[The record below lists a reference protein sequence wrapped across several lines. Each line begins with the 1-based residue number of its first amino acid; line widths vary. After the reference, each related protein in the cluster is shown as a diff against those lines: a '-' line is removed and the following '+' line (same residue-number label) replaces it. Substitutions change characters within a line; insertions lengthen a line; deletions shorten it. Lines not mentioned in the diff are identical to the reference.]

1 MPLLFR
7 LVLISRSLLLFFG
20 REARPGSRS
29 GRIGGSSPV
38 FAEAS
43 SGALS
48 SLLLRMPR
56 VLLRG
61 SLVAS
66 LAITTLFASD
76 QPNIVLIMADDVGYE
91 CFSSYGSREYS
102 TPRLDA
108 LAEEGIRFENCH
120 STPLCTPSRV
130 NLMSGKSN
138 VFNYYNFGVYPKGQP
153 TFANHLKDQ
162 GYSTAVA
169 GKWQLI
175 LEDKGITPIE
185 AGFDTYCLWNMPQTS
200 RNRYW
205 NPSLDQNGKILDLP
219 ENAYGPDVCASFL
232 ELFIKEQAKSNT
244 PFLAYYP
251 MILPHNPFPP
261 APNTLDQ
268 NSEDDKANFI
278 DMVNYLDSLVGRL
291 VDALEE
297 SGVRDNTLIIFT
309 SDNGTN
315 ADLTSDF
322 QGKDIV
328 GGKGYTKDHGTHV
341 PLIISWPGVIPPKQ
355 VNSDLIAFSDF
366 LPTIA
371 EAVNLPPKTVTESDG
386 ISFWPQCV
394 GQQGTKREWIY
405 GYYFPR
411 PYAESFDNK
420 YRHWEVRYARDERFK
435 LYDNGDFFD
444 TQSDVLEKSP
454 LDPERL
460 SPAAK
465 RARKALQA
473 VIDSY
478 PSQGQAVDY
487 SLVNGVR
494 D

>member
-1 MPLLFR
+1 MNRFSLSVFLL
-7 LVLISRSLLLFFG
+7 SNLFW
-20 REARPGSRS
+20 AT
-29 GRIGGSSPV
+29 
-38 FAEAS
+38 
-43 SGALS
+43 
-48 SLLLRMPR
+48 
-56 VLLRG
+56 
-61 SLVAS
+61 
-66 LAITTLFASD
+66 LAANER
-76 QPNIVLIMADDVGYE
+76 PNIVLIMADDVGYE

-138 VFNYYNFGVYPKGQP
+138 VFNYYNFGVYPRGEP
-153 TFANHLKDQ
+153 TFANHFKEQ
-162 GYSTAVA
+162 GYATAVA

-175 LEDKGITPIE
+175 LEDKGISPTE

-200 RNRYW
+200 RERYW
-205 NPSLDQNGKILDLP
+205 NPSLDQNGEILDLP
-219 ENAYGPDVCASFL
+219 EGAYGPDVCASFL
-232 ELFIKEQAKSNT
+232 EDFIEEQAVSDT
-244 PFLAYYP
+244 PFLVYYP

-261 APNTLDQ
+261 APNSLDP
-268 NSEDDKANFI
+268 NSKDDKANFI

-291 VDALEE
+291 ADALEE

-315 ADLTSDF
+315 ADLTSRF
-322 QGKDIV
+322 QGEDIV

-341 PLIISWPGVIPPKQ
+341 PLIINWPGKIPQGQ

-366 LPTIA
+366 FPTIV
-371 EAVNLPPKTVTESDG
+371 EAADLPPKAISEGDG
-386 ISFWPQCV
+386 ISFWPQCL
-394 GQQGTKREWIY
+394 GRKGTKREWIY

-411 PYAESFDNK
+411 PYAETFDDK

-435 LYDNGDFFD
+435 LYGNGELYD
-444 TQSDVLEKSP
+444 TLADVLEKSP
-454 LDPERL
+454 IDVER
-460 SPAAK
+460 SSQAAK
-465 RARKALQA
+465 QARKALQA

-478 PSQGQAVDY
+478 PNQGQAVDY

-494 D
+494 N

>member
-1 MPLLFR
+1 MRHFYLTTLFSSF
-7 LVLISRSLLLFFG
+7 VLILRSLFLFSG
-20 REARPGSRS
+20 RVDRPGPPF
-29 GRIGGSSPV
+29 GQIGGSSR
-38 FAEAS
+38 
-43 SGALS
+43 S
-48 SLLLRMPR
+48 SLPLRVR
-56 VLLRG
+56 RIFLGG
-61 SLVAS
+61 SLFAG
-66 LAITTLFASD
+66 LAINTLFAD
-76 QPNIVLIMADDVGYE
+76 DRPNIVLIMADDVGYE

-138 VFNYYNFGVYPKGQP
+138 VFNYYNFGVYPKGEP
-153 TFANHLKDQ
+153 TFANHFKDQ
-162 GYSTAVA
+162 GYATAVA

-175 LEDKGITPIE
+175 LEDKGITPAE

-205 NPSLDQNGKILDLP
+205 NPSLDQNGVILNLP

-232 ELFIKEQAKSNT
+232 EAFIKEQAELDT

-261 APNTLDQ
+261 APNSLDQ
-268 NSEDDKANFI
+268 DSEDDKANFI

-291 VDALEE
+291 ADALEE
-297 SGVRDNTLIIFT
+297 SGERDNTLIIFT

-315 ADLTSDF
+315 ADLTSRF
-322 QGKDIV
+322 QGEDIV

-341 PLIISWPGVIPPKQ
+341 PLIIRWPGVIPPKQ
-355 VNSDLIAFSDF
+355 ANRDLIAFSDF
-366 LPTIA
+366 FPTIA
-371 EAVNLPPKTVTESDG
+371 EAANLPPKASTESDG
-386 ISFWPQCV
+386 ISFWPQCL
-394 GQQGTKREWIY
+394 GQRGTKREWIY

-411 PYAESFDNK
+411 PYAEIFDDK
-420 YRHWEVRYARDERFK
+420 YSHWEVRYARDERFK
-435 LYDNGDFFD
+435 LYDNGDLYD
-444 TQSDVLEKSP
+444 TQVDILEKNS
-454 LDPERL
+454 LDPKRS
-460 SPAAK
+460 SPSAK
-465 RARKALQA
+465 RARRALQA

-487 SLVNGVR
+487 SLVKGVR
-494 D
+494 E